1 MILCW
6 ASWDKISENLK
17 SMMEEMP
24 KIYKNIT
31 FLYID
36 CDEAEDIIDYLNVDT
51 VQTIVVMHPQAS
63 SKEEKIERHLG
74 LRPQQ
79 LTDLV
84 DNQNNFYKDWYEH
97 EKQRAFRDIEGYIL
111 KYPFFIFIKGT
122 KQDPKCKFT
131 RRLVELLGKSQ
142 YDYQTFNI
150 LADERIRHWLK
161 SYSNWPTYP

>member
-6 ASWDKISENLK
+6 ASWDNISENLK

-63 SKEEKIERHLG
+63 TKEEKIERHVG
-74 LRPQQ
+74 LRP
-79 LTDLV
+79 
-84 DNQNNFYKDWYEH
+84 E
-97 EKQRAFRDIEGYIL
+97 
-111 KYPFFIFIKGT
+111 
-122 KQDPKCKFT
+122 
-131 RRLVELLGKSQ
+131 
-142 YDYQTFNI
+142 
-150 LADERIRHWLK
+150 
-161 SYSNWPTYP
+161 